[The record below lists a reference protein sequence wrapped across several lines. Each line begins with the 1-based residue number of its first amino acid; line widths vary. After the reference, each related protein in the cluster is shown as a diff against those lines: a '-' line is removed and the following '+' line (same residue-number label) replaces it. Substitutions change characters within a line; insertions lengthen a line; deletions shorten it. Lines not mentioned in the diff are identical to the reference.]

1 MLGSF
6 YLLDHGCLVQLVLS
20 VLAHQATGQATCSRV
35 LPKGYGRKEKGKKR
49 NALIATRIQTV
60 WENLFEKC
68 LGNKTKAN
76 RKETVWSSGLGF
88 ALLPHSTCVAD
99 TLNWAL
105 ALLGQWCRAGWSD
118 WVWAEITEQNYLSNI
133 KNHCCPFEVTQCA
146 CQGPWYNFSRITVHE
161 TLFFKKTLNG
171 MLIFHI
177 QYIAFYLHP
186 ILTRLLLDNFLALLQ
201 PLHVEGSHRSW
212 MERWTG
218 GYHAHLYSVWIS
230 HLVTPT

>member
-1 MLGSF
+1 MPCVILSARQTPDVLLALILGSF
-6 YLLDHGCLVQLVLS
+6 YLSDHGCLVQLVLS
-20 VLAHQATGQATCSRV
+20 VLAHQATGQATCSCL

-105 ALLGQWCRAGWSD
+105 ALLGQLWRAGRSD
-118 WVWAEITEQNYLSNI
+118 WVWAEITEQNYLLNL
-133 KNHCCPFEVTQCA
+133 KNQRCLFDVTQCA
-146 CQGPWYNFSRITVHE
+146 CQDLPWYFSLITVHK
-161 TLFFKKTLNG
+161 THFFFKNC
-171 MLIFHI
+171 
-177 QYIAFYLHP
+177 
-186 ILTRLLLDNFLALLQ
+186 
-201 PLHVEGSHRSW
+201 
-212 MERWTG
+212 
-218 GYHAHLYSVWIS
+218 
-230 HLVTPT
+230 